1 MGIAG
6 GLAPGKRACF
16 SITITLFIHVTPMAD
31 GTIHELPPQQRP
43 REKLVARGVAAL
55 SDAELIAILL
65 RTGTRGVNVVALAEQ
80 LLQRFGS
87 FANLARIPALELAKV
102 KGVGLAKSIQLA
114 ASFAVGARLASERV
128 RNEPIDNPQTVY
140 DLLGPEMGLLDRE
153 SLRAVLLDA
162 KQRLIAVPEISMGT
176 LNESLA
182 HPREIFKA
190 AITHSA
196 YSFILV
202 HNHPSGD
209 PAPSE
214 ADGRLTRRIAEA
226 AKLLQITLHDHVIIG
241 TPQNGHRGYFSFKE
255 AGVIA

>member
-1 MGIAG
+1 MV
-6 GLAPGKRACF
+6 RC
-16 SITITLFIHVTPMAD
+16 TIN
-31 GTIHELPPQQRP
+31 ELPAQERP
-43 REKLVARGVAAL
+43 REKLLARGVSAL

-65 RTGTRGVNVVALAEQ
+65 RTGTRGANVIVLAEQ

-87 FANLARIPALELAKV
+87 LAGLARTPALELAKV
-102 KGVGLAKSIQLA
+102 KGIGIAKAIQLA
-114 ASFAVGARLASERV
+114 ASFAVGARLAAERI
-128 RNEPIDNPQTVY
+128 RNEPIDHPQTVY
-140 DLLGPEMGLLDRE
+140 DLLGPKMHLLDRE

-162 KQRLIAVPEISMGT
+162 KQRLITVQEISLGT

-196 YSFILV
+196 FSFILV

-209 PAPSE
+209 PSPSE
-214 ADGRLTRRIAEA
+214 ADARLTRRVAEA
-226 AKLLQITLHDHVIIG
+226 SRILQITLHDHVIIG
-241 TPQNGHRGYFSFKE
+241 TPQNDSNGYFSFKE

>member
-1 MGIAG
+1 VID
-6 GLAPGKRACF
+6 C
-16 SITITLFIHVTPMAD
+16 
-31 GTIHELPPQQRP
+31 TIHELPLQERP
-43 REKLVARGVAAL
+43 REKLLSRGVSAL

-65 RTGTRGVNVVALAEQ
+65 RTGTRGTNVIALAQQ

-87 FANLARIPALELAKV
+87 FAGLARTSVLELAKV
-102 KGVGLAKSIQLA
+102 KGIGSAKGLQLA
-114 ASFAVGARLASERV
+114 ASFAVGARLAAERI
-128 RNEPIDNPQTVY
+128 RNEPIDNPQTIY
-140 DLLGPEMGLLDRE
+140 DLLGPEMRLLDRE

-162 KQRLIAVPEISMGT
+162 KQRIIAVPEISLGT

-196 YSFILV
+196 FSFILV

-209 PAPSE
+209 PSPSE
-214 ADGRLTRRIAEA
+214 ADGRLTRRVAEA
-226 AKLLQITLHDHVIIG
+226 SRILQIILHDHVIIG
-241 TPQNGHRGYFSFKE
+241 TPHKGSTGYFSFKE